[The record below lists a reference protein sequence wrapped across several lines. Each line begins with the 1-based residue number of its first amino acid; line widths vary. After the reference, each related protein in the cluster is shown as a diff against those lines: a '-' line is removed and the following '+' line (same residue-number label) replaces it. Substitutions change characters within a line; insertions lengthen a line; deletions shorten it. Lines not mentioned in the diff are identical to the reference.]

1 MFLLSWQIF
10 IKIKGRIFVQQ
21 AAWCY
26 IICMQ
31 NWICEYRAGIRLNF
45 KHCNLMNYAV
55 YFYIKVGSFFPI
67 WIIVQI
73 NLVASFTLKKVSSTC
88 ATYCICKLSSF
99 WYNFFFKKCI
109 LFYLGTFKSPILNTI
124 KSTYIKVF
132 NLTIFSCI
140 FTWN

>member
-10 IKIKGRIFVQQ
+10 INIKGRIFVQQ

-109 LFYLGTFKSPILNTI
+109 LFYSLSNLQVWMLHRSTIHIIILP
-124 KSTYIKVF
+124 K
-132 NLTIFSCI
+132 
-140 FTWN
+140 